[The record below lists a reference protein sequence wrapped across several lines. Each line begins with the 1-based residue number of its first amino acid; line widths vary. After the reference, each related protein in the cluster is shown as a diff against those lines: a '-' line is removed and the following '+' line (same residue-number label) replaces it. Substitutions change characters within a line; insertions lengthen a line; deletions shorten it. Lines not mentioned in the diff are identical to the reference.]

1 MFHLVVAAGFEYVVK
16 TDKVAFDVGI
26 GVGDAVAYA
35 SLCGKVYHHRDV
47 MLGKHL
53 FYSLFVGYRGVHKG
67 PVAVKCLNLFQPLM
81 LDAHI
86 IVICYAVNANHLDAL
101 HIVKQALH
109 QIAANKACC
118 TRYEHGFALEGY
130 VIFYHRA

>member
-16 TDKVAFDVGI
+16 TNKIAFDVGI

-118 TRYEHGFALEGY
+118 TRYEHGCTLEGY